1 MSKRGKKGFRE
12 FVLFYAHFLL
22 NVMKNE
28 IDNYLS
34 IFLQCVPLTIIALL
48 FWKKVLFMLTDV
60 QRFIVKDMEINF
72 VVMSYGF
79 YSLPNNATKVDAC
92 HGSYSIYFEES

>member
-1 MSKRGKKGFRE
+1 M
-12 FVLFYAHFLL
+12 
-22 NVMKNE
+22 M
-28 IDNYLS
+28 
-34 IFLQCVPLTIIALL
+34 
-48 FWKKVLFMLTDV
+48 TDG